1 MLWLLK
7 KLCYYSWLGIIAA
20 CAVWILSR
28 LPLLYTIIGFLV
40 LAFAV
45 RKARAELDAK
55 TDRLRMADVG
65 ALSPL
70 AYEEYCALLLRDAGW
85 QTHTTPLQDQ
95 GVDVIA
101 VMRGTKVAIQCK
113 MYTHP
118 VGNRA
123 VQEVVAGRLHYG
135 AHLAVVVSTA
145 TYTAS
150 AYALAASTQ
159 VLLLH
164 HDQLPQLEWLARIPG
179 GASRAAR

>member
-20 CAVWILSR
+20 CAVWIVSR
-28 LPLLYTIIGFLV
+28 FSWYYTLVASAVVAVALYQGRVMLQEN
-40 LAFAV
+40 AA
-45 RKARAELDAK
+45 
-55 TDRLRMADVG
+55 RLRSADVSG
-65 ALSPL
+65 LSPL
-70 AYEEYCALLLRDAGW
+70 AYEEYCALLLSDAGW

-101 VMRGTKVAIQCK
+101 MLRGTKVAIQCK
-113 MYTHP
+113 LYTHP

-150 AYALAASTQ
+150 ACALAASTR

-164 HDQLPQLEWLARIPG
+164 HDQLPQLEWLAKIP
-179 GASRAAR
+179 ASRAAR